1 MLRGKFFFGVRS
13 WKKGKIQPIFLII
26 ILIFVILGI
35 YITEKAKKGIPEVN
49 YQLKI
54 EAAQI
59 MQQAIEVIK
68 SHRVNKINPRYD
80 PNFTGLIG
88 KEFTPITTS
97 TGNLIAKRTAT
108 NPDWAAVLVEMFME
122 LGLKEGDIVAAGAS
136 ASFPGLI
143 IATMSAAKA
152 MNLKLILISSIGASQ
167 WGANDPEFTWPD
179 MEKLLF
185 KKGIFPYRSIAI
197 SMGGDDD
204 RGINYFG
211 NEEQVFMSIIKRSGL
226 QLIYEKSLTES
237 IKKRMELYNK
247 YTKGDHIKVFVNI
260 GGASANVGTCE
271 HSLKISNGL
280 QRTLPPCNHST
291 KGVIFHMAERGIP
304 VIHLLN
310 IRTLAFKYGLPI
322 DPIPL
327 PKIGQS
333 KIYQY
338 SQVMRTGVN
347 D

>member
-88 KEFTPITTS
+88 KEFTPLTTS

-247 YTKGDHIKVFVNI
+247 SVSYTH
-260 GGASANVGTCE
+260 
-271 HSLKISNGL
+271 L
-280 QRTLPPCNHST
+280 TLPTTPY
-291 KGVIFHMAERGIP
+291 V
-304 VIHLLN
+304 
-310 IRTLAFKYGLPI
+310 
-322 DPIPL
+322 
-327 PKIGQS
+327 
-333 KIYQY
+333 
-338 SQVMRTGVN
+338 
-347 D
+347 